1 MLKFNRTKGFSL
13 MELLLV
19 IAIIGIITAIAIPTF
34 SGQRRRARIIGDAQS
49 NAKVIQMALETRRA
63 DMGIYGQP
71 GANYTYKADG
81 TRPSD
86 DIIPAFTPK
95 GNSRMDYIITIG
107 DTGLTYDIAVGDPS
121 LKNAQVLTANHLGS
135 VKILVK

>member
-1 MLKFNRTKGFSL
+1 VLKRHQNKGFSL
-13 MELLLV
+13 VELLLV
-19 IAIIGIITAIAIPTF
+19 IAIIGIIAAIAIPTF

-49 NAKVIQMALETRRA
+49 NARVIQMALETRRA

-71 GANYTYKADG
+71 NANYTYKADG

-86 DIIPAFTPK
+86 DIIPGFTPK
-95 GNSRMDYIITIG
+95 GNSKMDYTITIG
-107 DTGLTYDIAVGDPS
+107 NTGLTYDIAVSDPS

-135 VKILVK
+135 VKALLK

>member
-1 MLKFNRTKGFSL
+1 V
-13 MELLLV
+13 ELLLV
-19 IAIIGIITAIAIPTF
+19 VAILGILAIIAIPTF
-34 SGQRRRARIIGDAQS
+34 TGQRRRARLIGDAQS

-63 DMGIYGQP
+63 EMGIYGQP

-81 TRPSD
+81 TRPTD

-95 GNSRMDYIITIG
+95 NNSKMNYTITIG
-107 DTGLTYDIAVGDPS
+107 NTGLTYDIVVNDPS

-135 VKILVK
+135 VMVILK